1 MPFNTKTGTLT
12 LRIGPETTTG
22 QEPLIGDQ
30 TEIPMI
36 NKNIGRMTT
45 EAGLV
50 LPDLGTVD
58 QNPQAEDTT
67 PVTLENGM
75 RAVQIDL
82 EIEIDQSQMREMT
95 DLAPEINIRN
105 QGTEITSLLIITKI
119 QKATEAVT
127 DQRGFMIQEERGAL

>member
-12 LRIGPETTTG
+12 LRIGQETTTG
-22 QEPLIGDQ
+22 QEPMIGDQ

-36 NKNIGRMTT
+36 NKSLGRMTT
-45 EAGLV
+45 EAGLA
-50 LPDLGTVD
+50 LPDLGTAD
-58 QNPQAEDTT
+58 LNPQAEDMT
-67 PVTLENGM
+67 PVSLENGM

-95 DLAPEINIRN
+95 DLVPEINIRN

-127 DQRGFMIQEERGAL
+127 DQRGLMIQEERGTL